1 MMDDREKIYVYF
13 LCGVFVAFCALYAV
27 FAGINAHPKC
37 RVDQGIENYAA
48 GSENA
53 EKLSGGIQQR
63 VGELEEQMQS
73 ARSETQECIEELRDS
88 VTELGEL
95 GNVRDRIA
103 EAGRGIEATADGLEK
118 RILVCLQILGA
129 TEEDEKLLEGNGP
142 GLYDPGGR

>member
-1 MMDDREKIYVYF
+1 MDGKEKIYVYF
-13 LCGVFVAFCALYAV
+13 LCGVFVAFCAIYSV
-27 FAGINAHPKC
+27 FAGINSHPKC
-37 RVDQGIENYAA
+37 RVDQGTENYAA

-53 EKLSGGIQQR
+53 EKLSSGIQQR

-73 ARSETQECIEELRDS
+73 ARSETEECIEELRDS

>member
-1 MMDDREKIYVYF
+1 MMNVKDKIFLWGTVAVCVF
-13 LCGVFVAFCALYAV
+13 LCVASFI
-27 FAGINAHPKC
+27 FTGIDERSKGNADERISEYVK
-37 RVDQGIENYAA
+37 R
-48 GSENA
+48 SENTQ
-53 EKLSGGIQQR
+53 KLSEGIQLR
-63 VGELEEQMQS
+63 TGELEEQMQS
-73 ARSETQECIEELRDS
+73 ARNETSECIEELRES

-103 EAGRGIEATADGLEK
+103 EADRGIETTADGLEK